1 MNRRIWFHTLTSGT
15 ICTWFAGASIAKYA
29 AAQPPFAANPHST
42 PQICAE
48 SGKPETAPDVLYA
61 HAVAVVMTHQEASIC
76 LVQRHLKLSYSRVAR
91 MFVSMEHAGLIS
103 SKDVHGHRQ
112 ILVPGCS
119 STSQVAAAERHR
131 LTHIQ

>member
-1 MNRRIWFHTLTSGT
+1 MNRRLWLHALSSAS
-15 ICTWFAGASIAKYA
+15 ICTRFAGAAVAKSA
-29 AAQPPFAANPHST
+29 AAQPTLAANLHWIPVQSDG
-42 PQICAE
+42 PV
-48 SGKPETAPDVLYA
+48 TAHDPLYTQ
-61 HAVAVVMTHQEASIC
+61 AVAVVMTHQEPSIC
-76 LVQRHLKLSYSRVAR
+76 LVQRHLKLGYSRVAR
-91 MFVSMEHAGLIS
+91 MFVSMEHAGIIS